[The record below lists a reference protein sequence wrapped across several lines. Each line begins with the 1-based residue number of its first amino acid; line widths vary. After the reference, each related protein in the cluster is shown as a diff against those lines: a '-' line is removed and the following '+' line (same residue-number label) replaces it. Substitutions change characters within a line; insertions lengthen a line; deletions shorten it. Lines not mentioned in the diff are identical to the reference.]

1 MQIRRLIYTVALL
14 MVAGMLFGQEKV
26 VDQSAKK
33 APSWLGLSE
42 SGYIVTSAENE
53 TLDGA
58 KAQCLANIRQSIVS
72 SVAVNISSTETYNES
87 ISMEGNS
94 MDAKRRYNTEIES
107 IAASLPFVSD
117 ILLDDAE
124 LYWRKI
130 YNKKDKTYKYEVHAK
145 YPFPS
150 YKRDQ
155 LIAEFMAQDKEQYDK
170 YLKWEEGYSSDF
182 TEVEYIDRAI
192 SELHALRKY
201 FFDAKRQ
208 NEVDALVSNYRR
220 LYKAI
225 SIVPFSEKLGEIIY
239 YLELDGRRVTCS
251 RKATLK
257 SEYAT
262 NLQVKAIEDNLYKI
276 TYKYDYCLPE
286 DENTI
291 IVSQKVGSVTAKN
304 TFYSD
309 PK

>member
-1 MQIRRLIYTVALL
+1 MRKSIYIMALL
-14 MVAGMLFGQEKV
+14 MVANALFAQEKV
-26 VDQSAKK
+26 VESSAKK
-33 APSWLGLSE
+33 APAWLGLSE
-42 SGYIVTSAENE
+42 PEYIITSSESE

-58 KAQCLANIRQSIVS
+58 KAQCLANIRQTIVS
-72 SVAVNISSTETYNES
+72 SVAVNISSSENYQED
-87 ISMEGNS
+87 ISMSGNS
-94 MDAKRRYNTEIES
+94 MDAQRRYQTNIES

-124 LYWRKI
+124 IYWRKF
-130 YNKKDKTYKYEVHAK
+130 YNKKDKSYRYEVHAK
-145 YPFPS
+145 YPFS
-150 YKRDQ
+150 TFKRNE
-155 LIAEFMAQDKEQYDK
+155 LISEFMTQDKEQYDK
-170 YLKWEEGYSSDF
+170 YLALKDGYSSDF

-192 SELHALRKY
+192 SELNALRKY

-220 LYKAI
+220 MYKAI
-225 SIVPFSEKLGEIIY
+225 SIVPYSEKLGEIVY
-239 YLELDGRRVTCS
+239 YLELNGRRVTCS

-262 NLQVKAIEDNLYKI
+262 NLQVRAIGDNLYKI

-291 IVSQKVGSVTAKN
+291 VVSQKVGSVTAKN
-304 TFYSD
+304 TFYFD
-309 PK
+309 PR

>member
-1 MQIRRLIYTVALL
+1 MKKIVSVLVLL
-14 MVAGMLFGQEKV
+14 MVASLLSGQEKV
-26 VDQSAKK
+26 VEKSSKR

-42 SGYIVTSAENE
+42 RGYIITSSESE

-58 KAQCLANIRQSIVS
+58 RAQCLANIRQAIIS
-72 SVAVNISSTETYNES
+72 SVAVNIQSQERYRES
-87 ISMEGNS
+87 IDMTDDVT
-94 MDAKRRYNTEIES
+94 DANRRYESDIAS
-107 IAASLPFVSD
+107 IAASLPFISD

-124 LYWRKI
+124 LYWRKL
-130 YNKKDKTYKYEVHAK
+130 YNRKAKTYKYEVHAK

-150 YKRDQ
+150 YKRDE
-155 LIAEFMAQDKEQYDK
+155 LIAEFEAQEQMQYDK
-170 YLKWEEGYSSDF
+170 YLALKEGYSSDF

-201 FFDAKRQ
+201 FVDSRRQ

-225 SIVPFSEKLGEIIY
+225 SIVPFSEKLGEIVY
-239 YLELDGRRVTCS
+239 YLELNGRKVTYS
-251 RKATLK
+251 RKASAK
-257 SEYAT
+257 SEFAT
-262 NLQVKAIEDNLYKI
+262 NIQVKALENGMYMI
-276 TYKYDYCLPE
+276 TYRYDYCLPE

-291 IVSQKVGSVTAKN
+291 VVTQRFNSGSVKN
-304 TFYSD
+304 TFYFD

>member
-1 MQIRRLIYTVALL
+1 MRKLGYILAF
-14 MVAGMLFGQEKV
+14 MMLANGLFAQDKV
-26 VDQSAKK
+26 VEKSSRR

-42 SGYIVTSAENE
+42 PEYIITSAENE

-72 SVAVNISSTETYNES
+72 SVAVNVSSTESYKES
-87 ISMEGNS
+87 ISMNNDS
-94 MDAKRRYNTEIES
+94 MDANRKYDTEIES

-124 LYWRKI
+124 IYWRKL
-130 YNKKDKTYKYEVHAK
+130 YNRKSKTYRYEVHAK
-145 YPFPS
+145 YPFS
-150 YKRDQ
+150 TFKRNE
-155 LIAEFMAQDKEQYDK
+155 LIEEFMAQDKEQYDK
-170 YLKWEEGYSSDF
+170 YLALKQGYDSDF

-201 FFDAKRQ
+201 FFDSKRQ
-208 NEVDALVSNYRR
+208 NEVDALVSSYRR

-225 SIVPFSEKLGEIIY
+225 SIVPYSEKLGEIVY
-239 YLELDGRRVTCS
+239 YLELNGRRVTCS

-262 NLQVKAIEDNLYKI
+262 NLQVRAIEDNLYKI
-276 TYKYDYCLPE
+276 TYNYNYCLPQ

-291 IVSQKVGSVTAKN
+291 IVTQKFNSGSAKN
-304 TFYSD
+304 TFYFD

>member
-1 MQIRRLIYTVALL
+1 MRKFIYILVLL
-14 MVAGMLFGQEKV
+14 MVANVLFAQDKV
-26 VDQSAKK
+26 VESSARK
-33 APSWLGLSE
+33 APGWIGLSQPE
-42 SGYIVTSAENE
+42 YIITSAENE

-72 SVAVNISSTETYNES
+72 SVAVNISSTENYQEDIAMS
-87 ISMEGNS
+87 GNS
-94 MDAKRRYNTEIES
+94 MDAQRRYQTNIES

-124 LYWRKI
+124 IYWRKF
-130 YNKKDKTYKYEVHAK
+130 YNKKDKSYRYEVHAK
-145 YPFPS
+145 YPFS
-150 YKRDQ
+150 SFRRDE
-155 LIAEFMAQDKEQYDK
+155 LIAEFKIQDQEQYDK
-170 YLKWEEGYSSDF
+170 YLALKRGYSSDF

-208 NEVDALVSNYRR
+208 NEVDALVSSYRR

-225 SIVPFSEKLGEIIY
+225 SIVPYSEKLGEIVY
-239 YLELDGRRVTCS
+239 FLELNGRRVTCS

-262 NLQVKAIEDNLYKI
+262 NLQVRAIEDNLYKI

-286 DENTI
+286 EENTI
-291 IVSQKVGSVTAKN
+291 VVSQKVGSVTAKN
-304 TFYSD
+304 TFYFD
-309 PK
+309 PR

>member
-1 MQIRRLIYTVALL
+1 MRKSIYILVLL
-14 MVAGMLFGQEKV
+14 MVANVLFAQDKV
-26 VDQSAKK
+26 VESSARKV
-33 APSWLGLSE
+33 PGWIGLSQPE
-42 SGYIVTSAENE
+42 YIITSAENE

-72 SVAVNISSTETYNES
+72 SVAVNISSTENYQEDIAMS
-87 ISMEGNS
+87 GNS
-94 MDAKRRYNTEIES
+94 MDAQRRYQTNIES

-124 LYWRKI
+124 IYWRKF
-130 YNKKDKTYKYEVHAK
+130 YNKKDKSYRYEVHAK
-145 YPFPS
+145 YPFS
-150 YKRDQ
+150 SFRRDE
-155 LIAEFMAQDKEQYDK
+155 LIAEFKIQDQEQYDK
-170 YLKWEEGYSSDF
+170 YLALKRGYSSDF

-208 NEVDALVSNYRR
+208 NEVDALVSSYRR

-225 SIVPFSEKLGEIIY
+225 SIVPYSEKLGEIVY
-239 YLELDGRRVTCS
+239 FLELNGRRVTCS

-262 NLQVKAIEDNLYKI
+262 NLQVRAIEDNLYKI

-286 DENTI
+286 EENTI
-291 IVSQKVGSVTAKN
+291 VVSQKVGSVTAKN
-304 TFYSD
+304 TFYFD